1 MADATRAYEVVLHHI
16 EEGILG
22 GELGIGE
29 QLPAERDLATQLG
42 VSRSAVREA
51 IHALV
56 AQGVLTSSVGPRGGT
71 RVAAMRAEALMR
83 VLRLQVALADFP
95 VGDVSEVRIALER
108 TTITAACR
116 DLDQQTLE
124 AIRETV
130 DAMASA
136 EDPDA
141 FNELDTRFHVLVAS
155 AGRNEL
161 ATDLTIAIRES
172 LRRPILGAE
181 KQMVEWPAFRRT
193 ALDQHEQIYAAL
205 AARDAAAAADA
216 MEEHIRASYAI
227 LPLAQVG

>member
-1 MADATRAYEVVLHHI
+1 MADVTRAYEVVLHHI
-16 EEGILG
+16 EEAILG
-22 GELGIGE
+22 GSLGVGEL
-29 QLPAERDLATQLG
+29 LPAERDLAAQLG

-95 VGDVSEVRIALER
+95 VSDVSEVRIALER
-108 TTITAACR
+108 TTIAAACR
-116 DLDQQTLE
+116 DLDAETLAPIRQTL
-124 AIRETV
+124 
-130 DAMASA
+130 DAMAVA
-136 EDPDA
+136 EDPDE
-141 FNELDTRFHVLVAS
+141 FNELDTRFHVQVAS

-181 KQMVEWPAFRRT
+181 EDMDDWPEFRR
-193 ALDQHEQIYAAL
+193 AAMDQHERIFAAL

-216 MEEHIRASYAI
+216 METHIRASYSI
-227 LPLAQVG
+227 LPLGAA